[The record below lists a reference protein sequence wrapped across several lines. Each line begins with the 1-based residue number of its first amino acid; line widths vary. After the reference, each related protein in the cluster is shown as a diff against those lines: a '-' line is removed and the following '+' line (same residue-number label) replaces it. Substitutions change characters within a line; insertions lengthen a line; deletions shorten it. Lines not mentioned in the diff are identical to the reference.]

1 MKIVVYDLNQTLYK
15 KSSKDSFF
23 KFVCYKKELKIFYL
37 FQLFWFQFL
46 NKTNLIGK
54 TTFKENFYNYL
65 NGLPPETVE
74 KYAKQFWEI
83 EFPDLFNKKMLA
95 DIERF
100 YSEGINIYIVTGG
113 FEVYT
118 KYLEKL
124 LPVKVM
130 GTQTKYENGT
140 YKIIGEACNGEEK
153 LKRLNTEIP
162 QGYEFLEAYS
172 DKKEPILYEAEKGY
186 FVEDEKITLIH
197 EK

>member
-23 KFVCYKKELKIFYL
+23 KFICYKKELKIFYL

-65 NGLPPETVE
+65 NGLPPETVQ
-74 KYAKQFWEI
+74 KYAKQYWGI
-83 EFPDLFNKKMLA
+83 EFPDHFNKKMLQ
-95 DIERF
+95 DIEKF
-100 YSEGINIYIVTGG
+100 NSEGIQIYIVTGS

-118 KYLEKL
+118 NYLEKI
-124 LPVKVM
+124 LPVKVI
-130 GTQTKYENGT
+130 GTQTEFENNT
-140 YKIIGEACNGEEK
+140 YNVIGKACNGEEK
-153 LKRLNTEIP
+153 IKRLNAEI
-162 QGYEFLEAYS
+162 QEDFEILEAYS
-172 DKKEPILYEAEKGY
+172 DKKEPIIYEANKGY
-186 FVEDEKITLIH
+186 FVEEEKITLIH

>member
-23 KFVCYKKELKIFYL
+23 KFICYKKELKIFYL

-65 NGLPPETVE
+65 NGLPPETVQ
-74 KYAKQFWEI
+74 KYAKQYWGI
-83 EFPDLFNKKMLA
+83 EFPDYFNKKMLQ

-100 YSEGINIYIVTGG
+100 NSEGIQIYIVTGS

-118 KYLEKL
+118 NYLEKI
-124 LPVKVM
+124 LPVKVI
-130 GTQTKYENGT
+130 GTQTEFENNT
-140 YKIIGEACNGEEK
+140 YNVIGKACNGEEK
-153 LKRLNTEIP
+153 IKRLNAEI
-162 QGYEFLEAYS
+162 QEDFEILEAYS
-172 DKKEPILYEAEKGY
+172 DKKEPIIYEANKGY
-186 FVEDEKITLIH
+186 FVEEEKITLIH